1 MVKQIKYRM
10 RLATALYCILVLA
23 MIVLGSYHLTHG
35 GGWRSGTTEL
45 CLAVLS
51 LILAW
56 RVYKIRHEGEAGAGA
71 KHRTFRMVL
80 SIIIFLVVVLF
91 LILSAYHF
99 THDGL
104 RSGIIELV
112 SAAIL
117 TTLGV
122 LIRGLI

>member
-1 MVKQIKYRM
+1 MVKQAKYRI
-10 RLATALYCILVLA
+10 RLATALYCILILA

-35 GGWRSGTTEL
+35 GGWRSGVTEL
-45 CLAVLS
+45 CLAVFS

-56 RVYKIRHEGEAGAGA
+56 RVYKIWREGEAGVG
-71 KHRTFRMVL
+71 HRTFRTVL
-80 SIIIFLVVVLF
+80 SIIIFLVVVIF

-104 RSGIIELV
+104 RSGVIELV

-117 TTLGV
+117 TTLGGLV
-122 LIRGLI
+122 RGLIK

>member
-1 MVKQIKYRM
+1 MVKQAKYRM

-56 RVYKIRHEGEAGAGA
+56 RVYKIRHEGEARVGHGKFKTA
-71 KHRTFRMVL
+71 L
-80 SIIIFLVVVLF
+80 LIIILLVVVLF
-91 LILSAYHF
+91 LTLSAYHF
-99 THDGL
+99 THNGL

>member
-1 MVKQIKYRM
+1 M
-10 RLATALYCILVLA
+10 RLAAVLYGVLLLALV
-23 MIVLGSYHLTHG
+23 VLGSYHLTHG

-56 RVYKIRHEGEAGAGA
+56 RVYQIRREGEAGAG
-71 KHRTFRMVL
+71 HRTFRTVL
-80 SIIIFLVVVLF
+80 SIIIFLVAVLF
-91 LILSAYHF
+91 LILSGYHF

-117 TTLGV
+117 TTLGL
-122 LIRGLI
+122 LIKGLI